1 MLTRYFHKTPLAWL
15 QLMKQKTRLAVALA
29 GIAFADVLM
38 FVQMGLLDSLYDG
51 ATQPLRLMKTDLV
64 ILNPQAKTLTDL
76 PSFPRERLYQ
86 ALGYEG
92 VASVSPL
99 YVGIAPWRNPET
111 RINRSIMI
119 WGIDPLRSPFTFLTD
134 EDQLSQLALLNRSLF
149 DQTSRPEFGPISQII
164 EQQGVATTE
173 VNQKRIQTV
182 GLFRM
187 GASFGA
193 DGNAITSASTFL
205 TLFPNRR
212 SSQID
217 IGLIQLEP
225 EADLNQVQAHLRA
238 GLPDNVKVLTKAE
251 FIQLEKD
258 FWAVGGTGFI
268 FNMGTVVGFIVGTV
282 IVYQILYTDVSDHLP
297 EYATLKAMGYNDLY
311 LMQVLAQEVLVLA
324 TLGFIPGFALSFGLY
339 SLTYTVTALPV
350 AMKTGRAITVLI
362 LTLAMC
368 SASGLIAL
376 KKLRSADPAD
386 IFG

>member
-311 LMQVLAQEVLVLA
+311 LMQVLGQEVLVLA

-362 LTLAMC
+362 LTLVMC

>member
-311 LMQVLAQEVLVLA
+311 LMQVLGQEVLVLA

>member
-193 DGNAITSASTFL
+193 DGNAISSASTFL

-311 LMQVLAQEVLVLA
+311 LMQVLGQEVLVLA

>member
-1 MLTRYFHKTPLAWL
+1 
-15 QLMKQKTRLAVALA
+15 
-29 GIAFADVLM
+29 
-38 FVQMGLLDSLYDG
+38 
-51 ATQPLRLMKTDLV
+51 
-64 ILNPQAKTLTDL
+64 
-76 PSFPRERLYQ
+76 
-86 ALGYEG
+86 
-92 VASVSPL
+92 
-99 YVGIAPWRNPET
+99 
-111 RINRSIMI
+111 MI